1 MPAKSKAQQKFMG
14 MVHAYNKGEMPN
26 APASVKKVAK
36 DMKKSDVKKYAATKH
51 KGKPERVN
59 QESVDWIKEYV
70 KKRIPE
76 LVQEAKDNFD
86 PKKVAKL
93 MKKDKFLKLAYKSI
107 RGKTEQE
114 KLSRLYFNLI
124 FKDKKYEPMYKR
136 I

>member
-1 MPAKSKAQQKFMG
+1 MPSKSKAQQRFMG
-14 MVHAYNKGEMPN
+14 MVHAYNKGDMPN
-26 APASVKKVAK
+26 IPASVKKVAK